1 MKELEEYLNSKI
13 GLTNNKNLEAL
24 HRFFT
29 EDQLKNLMDKTIAI
43 VGTNGKTSTA
53 NFIYNLLGK
62 EEKQVLM
69 FTSPHLVSF
78 QERIQS
84 HSNINFDYILK
95 IVQDFEI
102 ENNITLGYFETLF
115 LIACKSFLDNEMDYF
130 ICEAGIGGVLDTTS
144 IIQSK
149 NVVLTNIGRDHQD
162 LLGYTDLEV
171 LDQKIFVS
179 NNIDNFFVGDL
190 SDELIKVIEN
200 NYKHL
205 NSKYYLKDFVDGN
218 SKHFTSNQIN
228 YLLAS
233 LIVNFLISSS
243 IRKISLDFNKEFVEG
258 RFEIINR
265 NPLKILD
272 GAHNIDGF
280 IKTIEDYEKVF
291 SLEDTHLYLGFKNGK
306 NIENIIT
313 YLKPKKQYNL
323 NFIEENTFF
332 NQQNPDKF
340 IDYLKSENIDY
351 KIVELKTFSANKNP
365 SILLGSLYLIG
376 EYKKRKL
383 HENVFYD
390 KT

>member
-1 MKELEEYLNSKI
+1 LKELEEYLNSKI

-29 EDQLKNLMDKTIAI
+29 KDQLENLMDKTIAI

-84 HSNINFDYILK
+84 HSNINFDYISR
-95 IVQDFEI
+95 IVHDFEI

-115 LIACKSFLDNEMDYF
+115 LIACKAFLDNEMDYF

-149 NVVLTNIGRDHQD
+149 NVVLTNIGRDHQE

-179 NNIDNFFVGDL
+179 NSIDNLFVGNL

-200 NYKHL
+200 NYKHF
-205 NSKYYLKDFVDGN
+205 NSKYFLNDFVDGK
-218 SKHFTSNQIN
+218 SKDFTSNQIN

-243 IRKISLDFNKEFVEG
+243 IRKIPLDFNKEFVEG

-306 NIENIIT
+306 NIENIIS
-313 YLKPKKQYNL
+313 YLKAKKQYKL
-323 NFIEENTFF
+323 NFIEDNTFF

-340 IDYLKSENIDY
+340 IDFLKSENIDY
-351 KIVELKTFSANKNP
+351 KIVELSTFSSNKNP

-376 EYKKRKL
+376 EYKKRI
-383 HENVFYD
+383 
-390 KT
+390 TT

>member
-69 FTSPHLVSF
+69 FTSPHLVNF

-84 HSNINFDYILK
+84 HSNINFDYISR
-95 IVQDFEI
+95 IVHDFEI

-115 LIACKSFLDNEMDYF
+115 LIACKAFLDNEMDYF

-149 NVVLTNIGRDHQD
+149 NVVLTNIGRDHQE

-179 NNIDNFFVGDL
+179 NSIDNLFVGNL

-200 NYKHL
+200 NYKHF
-205 NSKYYLKDFVDGN
+205 NSKYFLNDFVDGK
-218 SKHFTSNQIN
+218 SKDFTSNQIN

-243 IRKISLDFNKEFVEG
+243 IRKIPLDFNNEFVEG

-280 IKTIEDYEKVF
+280 IKTIEDYEKVY
-291 SLEDTHLYLGFKNGK
+291 SSEDTHLYLGFKNVK
-306 NIENIIT
+306 NIENIIS
-313 YLKPKKQYNL
+313 YLKAKKQYKL
-323 NFIEENTFF
+323 NFIEDNTFF
-332 NQQNPDKF
+332 DQQNPDKF
-340 IDYLKSENIDY
+340 IDYLKSESIDY
-351 KIVELKTFSANKNP
+351 KIVELSTFSSNKNP

-376 EYKKRKL
+376 EYKKRI
-383 HENVFYD
+383 
-390 KT
+390 TT

>member
-1 MKELEEYLNSKI
+1 LKELEEYLNSKI

-29 EDQLKNLMDKTIAI
+29 KDQLENLMDKTIAI

-69 FTSPHLVSF
+69 FTSPHLVNF

-84 HSNINFDYILK
+84 HSNINFDYISR
-95 IVQDFEI
+95 IVHDFEI

-115 LIACKSFLDNEMDYF
+115 LIACKAFLDNEMDYF

-149 NVVLTNIGRDHQD
+149 NVVLTNIGRDHQE

-179 NNIDNFFVGDL
+179 NSIDNLFVGNL

-200 NYKHL
+200 NYKHF
-205 NSKYYLKDFVDGN
+205 NSKYFLNDFVDGK
-218 SKHFTSNQIN
+218 SKDFTSNQIN

-243 IRKISLDFNKEFVEG
+243 IKKIPLDFNKEFVEG

-306 NIENIIT
+306 NIENIIS
-313 YLKPKKQYNL
+313 YLKAKKQYKL
-323 NFIEENTFF
+323 NFIEDNTFF

-340 IDYLKSENIDY
+340 IDFLKSENIDY
-351 KIVELKTFSANKNP
+351 KIVELSTFSSNKNP

-376 EYKKRKL
+376 EYKKRI
-383 HENVFYD
+383 
-390 KT
+390 TT

>member
-29 EDQLKNLMDKTIAI
+29 KDQLENLMDKTIAI

-62 EEKQVLM
+62 EKKQVLM

-84 HSNINFDYILK
+84 QSDINFGYISSL
-95 IVQDFEI
+95 VYDFEI
-102 ENNITLGYFETLF
+102 DNNITLGYFETLF
-115 LIACKSFLDNEMDYF
+115 LIAAKAFLDNEMDYF

-149 NVVLTNIGRDHQD
+149 NVVLTNIGRDHQE

-179 NNIDNFFVGDL
+179 NSIDNLFVGNL

-200 NYKHL
+200 NYKHFNSRYFL
-205 NSKYYLKDFVDGN
+205 NDFVDGK
-218 SKHFTSNQIN
+218 SKDFTSNQIN

-243 IRKISLDFNKEFVEG
+243 IRKIPLDFNKEFVEG
-258 RFEIINR
+258 RFEVINR

-280 IKTIEDYEKVF
+280 IKTIEDYEKVY
-291 SLEDTHLYLGFKNGK
+291 SSGDTHLYLGFKNGR
-306 NIENIIT
+306 NIENIIS
-313 YLKPKKQYNL
+313 YLKPKKQYKL
-323 NFIEENTFF
+323 NFIEDNTFF

-340 IDYLKSENIDY
+340 IDFLKSENIDY
-351 KIVELKTFSANKNP
+351 KIVELSTFSSNKNP

-376 EYKKRKL
+376 EYKKRI
-383 HENVFYD
+383 
-390 KT
+390 TT

>member
-29 EDQLKNLMDKTIAI
+29 KDQLENLMDKTIAI

-62 EEKQVLM
+62 EDKQVLM
-69 FTSPHLVSF
+69 FTSPHLMNF

-84 HSNINFDYILK
+84 HSNINFDYISR
-95 IVQDFEI
+95 IVHDFEI

-115 LIACKSFLDNEMDYF
+115 LIACKAFLDNEMDYF

-149 NVVLTNIGRDHQD
+149 NVVLTNIGRDHQE

-179 NNIDNFFVGDL
+179 NSIDNLFVGNL

-200 NYKHL
+200 NYKHF
-205 NSKYYLKDFVDGN
+205 NSKYFLNDFVDGK
-218 SKHFTSNQIN
+218 SKDFTSNQIN

-243 IRKISLDFNKEFVEG
+243 IRKIPLDFNKEFVEG
-258 RFEIINR
+258 RFEVINR

-306 NIENIIT
+306 NIENIIS
-313 YLKPKKQYNL
+313 YLKAKKQYKL
-323 NFIEENTFF
+323 NFIEDNTFF

-340 IDYLKSENIDY
+340 IDFLKSENIDY
-351 KIVELKTFSANKNP
+351 KIVELSTFSSNKNP

-376 EYKKRKL
+376 EYKKRI
-383 HENVFYD
+383 
-390 KT
+390 TT

>member
-53 NFIYNLLGK
+53 NFIYNMLGK

-84 HSNINFDYILK
+84 HSNINYDYISR
-95 IVQDFEI
+95 IVHDFEI

-115 LIACKSFLDNEMDYF
+115 LIACKAFLDNEMDYF

-190 SDELIKVIEN
+190 SDELIRVIEK
-200 NYKHL
+200 NYNHFK
-205 NSKYYLKDFVDGN
+205 SKYLLDDFVDGN
-218 SKHFTSNQIN
+218 SKDFTSNQIN

-233 LIVNFLISSS
+233 LIVNFLINSS
-243 IRKISLDFNKEFVEG
+243 IRKIPLDFNKEFVEG

-280 IKTIEDYEKVF
+280 IKTIEDYEKIY
-291 SLEDTHLYLGFKNGK
+291 SIEDTHLYLGFKNGK
-306 NIENIIT
+306 NIENIIS
-313 YLKPKKQYNL
+313 YLKAKKQYKL
-323 NFIEENTFF
+323 NFIEDNTFF

-351 KIVELKTFSANKNP
+351 KIVELSTFSSNKNP

-376 EYKKRKL
+376 EYKKRII
-383 HENVFYD
+383 
-390 KT
+390 T

>member
-1 MKELEEYLNSKI
+1 MKELEKYLNSKI

-29 EDQLKNLMDKTIAI
+29 KDQLKYLMDKTIAI

-53 NFIYNLLGK
+53 NFIYKLLSK
-62 EEKQVLM
+62 ETKQVLM
-69 FTSPHLVSF
+69 FTSPHLVNF

-84 HSNINFDYILK
+84 YSDINFDFITRS
-95 IVQDFEI
+95 VHDFET

-115 LIACKSFLDNEMDYF
+115 LIACKAFLDNEMDYF

-144 IIQSK
+144 VIQSK

-162 LLGYTDLEV
+162 LLGYTDLDV

-179 NNIDNFFVGDL
+179 KSIDNLFVGEL

-200 NYKHL
+200 DYKHFK
-205 NSKYYLKDFVDGN
+205 SKHLLRDFIDDKSKDF
-218 SKHFTSNQIN
+218 SSNQLN

-233 LIVNFLISSS
+233 LIVNFLLGSNT
-243 IRKISLDFNKEFVEG
+243 KKVPLDFNLEFVEG
-258 RFEIINR
+258 RFEIINQ

-280 IKTIEDYEKVF
+280 IRTIEDYEKVYS
-291 SLEDTHLYLGFKNGK
+291 SLDTYLYLGFKNGK
-306 NIENIIT
+306 NIENIIS
-313 YLKPKKQYNL
+313 YLKPKKQYKL
-323 NFIEENTFF
+323 NFIEEKTFF
-332 NQQNPDKF
+332 NQQNPVKF

-351 KIVELKTFSANKNP
+351 KIVELSTFSSNKNP

-376 EYKKRKL
+376 EYKKRI
-383 HENVFYD
+383 
-390 KT
+390 TT

>member
-84 HSNINFDYILK
+84 HSNINFDYISR
-95 IVQDFEI
+95 IVHDFEI

-115 LIACKSFLDNEMDYF
+115 LIACKAFLDNEMDYF

-179 NNIDNFFVGDL
+179 NSIDNLFVGDL
-190 SDELIKVIEN
+190 SDELTKVIEN
-200 NYKHL
+200 NYKHFKSRHFL
-205 NSKYYLKDFVDGN
+205 NDFVDGK
-218 SKHFTSNQIN
+218 SKDFTSNQIN

-243 IRKISLDFNKEFVEG
+243 TRKITQDFNKEFVEG

-280 IKTIEDYEKVF
+280 IKTIEDYEKVY

-306 NIENIIT
+306 NIENIIS
-313 YLKPKKQYNL
+313 YLKPKKQYKL
-323 NFIEENTFF
+323 NFIKENTFF

-351 KIVELKTFSANKNP
+351 KIVELSTFSSNKNP

-376 EYKKRKL
+376 EYKKRI
-383 HENVFYD
+383 
-390 KT
+390 TT

>member
-29 EDQLKNLMDKTIAI
+29 KDQLENLMDKTIAI

-62 EEKQVLM
+62 EKKQVLM

-84 HSNINFDYILK
+84 QSDINFGYISSL
-95 IVQDFEI
+95 VHDFEI

-115 LIACKSFLDNEMDYF
+115 LIAAKAFLDNEMDYL

-144 IIQSK
+144 VIQSK

-179 NNIDNFFVGDL
+179 NSIDNLFVGDL

-200 NYKHL
+200 NYKHFE
-205 NSKYYLKDFVDGN
+205 SKYFLKDFVDGK
-218 SKHFTSNQIN
+218 SKDFTSNQIN

-233 LIVNFLISSS
+233 LIVNFLISSNTK
-243 IRKISLDFNKEFVEG
+243 KIPLDFNQEFVEG
-258 RFEIINR
+258 RFEIINQ

-306 NIENIIT
+306 NIENIIS
-313 YLKPKKQYNL
+313 YLKAKKQYKL
-323 NFIEENTFF
+323 NFIEDNTFF

-351 KIVELKTFSANKNP
+351 KIVKLNTFSSNKNP

-376 EYKKRKL
+376 EYKKRII
-383 HENVFYD
+383 
-390 KT
+390 T

>member
-69 FTSPHLVSF
+69 FTSPHLVNF

-84 HSNINFDYILK
+84 HSNINFDYISR
-95 IVQDFEI
+95 IVHDFEI

-115 LIACKSFLDNEMDYF
+115 LIACKAFLDNEMDYF

-179 NNIDNFFVGDL
+179 NSIDNLFVGNL

-200 NYKHL
+200 NYKHF
-205 NSKYYLKDFVDGN
+205 NSKYFLNDFVDGK
-218 SKHFTSNQIN
+218 SKDFTSNQIN

-243 IRKISLDFNKEFVEG
+243 TRKITQDFNKEFVEG

-280 IKTIEDYEKVF
+280 IKTIEDYEKVY

-306 NIENIIT
+306 NIENIIS
-313 YLKPKKQYNL
+313 YLKTKKQYKL
-323 NFIEENTFF
+323 NFIEDNTFF

-376 EYKKRKL
+376 EYKKRI
-383 HENVFYD
+383 
-390 KT
+390 TT

>member
-84 HSNINFDYILK
+84 HSNINFDYISR
-95 IVQDFEI
+95 IVHDFEI

-115 LIACKSFLDNEMDYF
+115 LIACKAFLDNEMDYF

-179 NNIDNFFVGDL
+179 NSIDNLFVGNL

-200 NYKHL
+200 NYKHFKSKHFL
-205 NSKYYLKDFVDGN
+205 NDFVDGK
-218 SKHFTSNQIN
+218 SKDFTSNQIN

-243 IRKISLDFNKEFVEG
+243 IRKIPLDFNKEFVEG

-280 IKTIEDYEKVF
+280 IKTIEDYEKVYR
-291 SLEDTHLYLGFKNGK
+291 SEDTHLYLGFKNGK
-306 NIENIIT
+306 NIENIIS
-313 YLKPKKQYNL
+313 YLKAKKQYKL

-351 KIVELKTFSANKNP
+351 KIVELSTFSSNKNP

-376 EYKKRKL
+376 EYKKRI
-383 HENVFYD
+383 
-390 KT
+390 TT

>member
-53 NFIYNLLGK
+53 NFIFNLLGK

-115 LIACKSFLDNEMDYF
+115 LIACKAFLDNEMDYF

-179 NNIDNFFVGDL
+179 NSIDNLFVGDL

-200 NYKHL
+200 NYKHFK
-205 NSKYYLKDFVDGN
+205 SKYFLNDFVDGK
-218 SKHFTSNQIN
+218 SKDFTSIQIN

-243 IRKISLDFNKEFVEG
+243 IRKIPLDFNKEFVEG

-306 NIENIIT
+306 NIENIIS
-313 YLKPKKQYNL
+313 YLKAKKQYKL
-323 NFIEENTFF
+323 NFIKDNTFF

-351 KIVELKTFSANKNP
+351 KIVELSTFSSNKNP

-376 EYKKRKL
+376 EYKKRI
-383 HENVFYD
+383 
-390 KT
+390 TT

>member
-29 EDQLKNLMDKTIAI
+29 KDQLENLMDKTIAI

-69 FTSPHLVSF
+69 FTSPHLVNF

-84 HSNINFDYILK
+84 HSNINFDYISR
-95 IVQDFEI
+95 IVHDFEI

-115 LIACKSFLDNEMDYF
+115 LIACKAFLDNEMDYF

-149 NVVLTNIGRDHQD
+149 NVVLTNIGRDHQE

-179 NNIDNFFVGDL
+179 NSIDNLFVGDL

-200 NYKHL
+200 NYKHF
-205 NSKYYLKDFVDGN
+205 NSKYFLNDFVDGK
-218 SKHFTSNQIN
+218 SKDFTSNQIN

-243 IRKISLDFNKEFVEG
+243 IRKIPLDFNKEFVEG

-280 IKTIEDYEKVF
+280 IKTIEDYEKVY

-306 NIENIIT
+306 NIENIIS
-313 YLKPKKQYNL
+313 YLKAKKQYKL
-323 NFIEENTFF
+323 NFIEDNTFF

-340 IDYLKSENIDY
+340 IDFLKSENIDY
-351 KIVELKTFSANKNP
+351 KIVELSTFSSNKNP

-376 EYKKRKL
+376 EYKKRI
-383 HENVFYD
+383 
-390 KT
+390 TT

>member
-1 MKELEEYLNSKI
+1 LKELEDYLNFKI

-29 EDQLKNLMDKTIAI
+29 EDQLKYLMDKSISI

-53 NFIYNLLGK
+53 NFIYKLLSK
-62 EEKQVLM
+62 EKKHVLM
-69 FTSPHLVSF
+69 FTSPHLVNF
-78 QERIQS
+78 EERIQS
-84 HSNINFDYILK
+84 HSDINFDFISRS
-95 IVQDFEI
+95 VHDFEI

-115 LIACKSFLDNEMDYF
+115 LIACKAFLDNEMDYF

-144 IIQSK
+144 VIQSK

-162 LLGYTDLEV
+162 LLGYSDLEV

-179 NNIDNFFVGDL
+179 NSIDNLFVGDL
-190 SDELIKVIEN
+190 SDELIKAIED
-200 NYKHL
+200 NYEHYKSKHSL
-205 NSKYYLKDFVDGN
+205 MNFVEGKLKDF
-218 SKHFTSNQIN
+218 TSTQLN

-233 LIVNFLISSS
+233 LVVNFLL
-243 IRKISLDFNKEFVEG
+243 SLNTKNITLKSNQEIVEG

-280 IKTIEDYEKVF
+280 IKTIEDYEKIY
-291 SLEDTHLYLGFKNGK
+291 SLGDTHLYLGFKNGK
-306 NIENIIT
+306 NIEKIIN
-313 YLKPKKQYNL
+313 YLKPKKQYKL

-340 IDYLKSENIDY
+340 TRYLESENIDY
-351 KIVELKTFSANKNP
+351 KIVELSTFSSNKNP

-376 EYKKRKL
+376 EYKKRI
-383 HENVFYD
+383 
-390 KT
+390 TT

>member
-1 MKELEEYLNSKI
+1 LKELEEYLNSKI

-29 EDQLKNLMDKTIAI
+29 KDQLENLMDKTIAI

-69 FTSPHLVSF
+69 FTSPHLVNF

-84 HSNINFDYILK
+84 HSNINFDYISR
-95 IVQDFEI
+95 IVHDFEI

-115 LIACKSFLDNEMDYF
+115 LIACKAFLDNEMDYF

-149 NVVLTNIGRDHQD
+149 NVVLTNIGRDHQE

-179 NNIDNFFVGDL
+179 NSIDNLFVGNL

-200 NYKHL
+200 NYKHF
-205 NSKYYLKDFVDGN
+205 NSKYFLNDFVDGK
-218 SKHFTSNQIN
+218 SKDFTSNQIN

-243 IRKISLDFNKEFVEG
+243 IRKIPLDFNKEFVEG

-280 IKTIEDYEKVF
+280 IKTIEDYEKVY

-306 NIENIIT
+306 NIENIIS
-313 YLKPKKQYNL
+313 YLKAKKQYKL
-323 NFIEENTFF
+323 NFIEDNTFF

-340 IDYLKSENIDY
+340 IDFLKSENIDY
-351 KIVELKTFSANKNP
+351 KIVELSTFSSNKNP

-376 EYKKRKL
+376 EYKKRII
-383 HENVFYD
+383 
-390 KT
+390 T

>member
-29 EDQLKNLMDKTIAI
+29 KDQLENLMDKTIAI

-69 FTSPHLVSF
+69 FTSPHLVNF

-84 HSNINFDYILK
+84 HSNINFDYISR
-95 IVQDFEI
+95 IVHDFEI

-115 LIACKSFLDNEMDYF
+115 LIACKAFLDNEMDYF

-149 NVVLTNIGRDHQD
+149 NVVLTNIGRDHQE

-179 NNIDNFFVGDL
+179 NSIDNLFVGNL

-200 NYKHL
+200 NYKHF
-205 NSKYYLKDFVDGN
+205 NSKYFLNDFVDGK
-218 SKHFTSNQIN
+218 SKDFTSNQIN

-243 IRKISLDFNKEFVEG
+243 IRKIPLDFNKEFVEG
-258 RFEIINR
+258 RFEVINR

-306 NIENIIT
+306 NIENIIS
-313 YLKPKKQYNL
+313 YLKAKKQYKL
-323 NFIEENTFF
+323 NFIEDNTFF

-340 IDYLKSENIDY
+340 IDFLKSENIDY
-351 KIVELKTFSANKNP
+351 KIVELSTFSSNKNP

-376 EYKKRKL
+376 EYKKRII
-383 HENVFYD
+383 
-390 KT
+390 T

>member
-1 MKELEEYLNSKI
+1 MKELEKYLNSKI

-29 EDQLKNLMDKTIAI
+29 KDQLKYLMDKTIAI

-53 NFIYNLLGK
+53 NFIYKLLSK
-62 EEKQVLM
+62 ETKQVLM
-69 FTSPHLVSF
+69 FTSPHLVNF

-84 HSNINFDYILK
+84 YSDINFDI
-95 IVQDFEI
+95 ISRSVHDFETK
-102 ENNITLGYFETLF
+102 NNITLGYFETLF
-115 LIACKSFLDNEMDYF
+115 LIACKSFLDSEMDYF

-144 IIQSK
+144 VIQSK

-179 NNIDNFFVGDL
+179 NSIDNLFVGEL

-200 NYKHL
+200 NYKHFK
-205 NSKYYLKDFVDGN
+205 SKHLLKDFIDGK
-218 SKHFTSNQIN
+218 SKDYTSNQLN
-228 YLLAS
+228 YLFAS
-233 LIVNFLISSS
+233 LIVNFLLGSNT
-243 IRKISLDFNKEFVEG
+243 KKVPLDFNLEFVEG

-280 IKTIEDYEKVF
+280 IRTMEDYEKVY
-291 SLEDTHLYLGFKNGK
+291 SLGDTHLYLGFKNGK
-306 NIENIIT
+306 NIENIISF
-313 YLKPKKQYNL
+313 LKPKKQYKL
-323 NFIEENTFF
+323 NFIKENTFF

-340 IDYLKSENIDY
+340 IDYLESENIDF
-351 KIVELKTFSANKNP
+351 KIVELSTFSSNKNP

-376 EYKKRKL
+376 EYKKRI
-383 HENVFYD
+383 
-390 KT
+390 TT

>member
-29 EDQLKNLMDKTIAI
+29 KDQLENLMDKTIAI

-69 FTSPHLVSF
+69 FTSPHLVNF

-84 HSNINFDYILK
+84 HSNINFDYISR
-95 IVQDFEI
+95 IVHDFEI

-115 LIACKSFLDNEMDYF
+115 LIACKAFLDNEMDYF

-149 NVVLTNIGRDHQD
+149 NVVLTNIGRDHQE

-179 NNIDNFFVGDL
+179 NSIDNLFVGNL

-200 NYKHL
+200 NYKHF
-205 NSKYYLKDFVDGN
+205 K
-218 SKHFTSNQIN
+218 SKHFLNDFLDGKSKDFTSNQIN

-243 IRKISLDFNKEFVEG
+243 IRKIPLDFSKEFVDG

-280 IKTIEDYEKVF
+280 IKTIEDYEKVYR
-291 SLEDTHLYLGFKNGK
+291 SEDTHLYLGFKNGK
-306 NIENIIT
+306 NIENIIS
-313 YLKPKKQYNL
+313 YLKTKKQYKL
-323 NFIEENTFF
+323 NFIEDNTFF

-351 KIVELKTFSANKNP
+351 KIVELSTFSSNKNP

-376 EYKKRKL
+376 EYKKRII
-383 HENVFYD
+383 
-390 KT
+390 T

>member
-84 HSNINFDYILK
+84 HSNINFDYISR
-95 IVQDFEI
+95 IVHDFEI

-115 LIACKSFLDNEMDYF
+115 LIACKAFLDNEMDYF

-179 NNIDNFFVGDL
+179 NSIDNLFVGNL

-200 NYKHL
+200 NYKHF
-205 NSKYYLKDFVDGN
+205 NSKYFLNDFVDGK
-218 SKHFTSNQIN
+218 SKDFTSNQIN

-243 IRKISLDFNKEFVEG
+243 TRKITQDFNKEFVEG

-280 IKTIEDYEKVF
+280 IKTIEDYEKVY

-306 NIENIIT
+306 NIENIIS
-313 YLKPKKQYNL
+313 YLKTKKQYKL
-323 NFIEENTFF
+323 NFIEDNTFF

-351 KIVELKTFSANKNP
+351 KIVELSTFSSNKNP

-376 EYKKRKL
+376 EYKKRII
-383 HENVFYD
+383 
-390 KT
+390 T

>member
-29 EDQLKNLMDKTIAI
+29 VDQLKNLMDKTIAI

-62 EEKQVLM
+62 EKKQVLM

-84 HSNINFDYILK
+84 QSDINFGYISSL
-95 IVQDFEI
+95 VYDFEI
-102 ENNITLGYFETLF
+102 DNNITLGYFETLF
-115 LIACKSFLDNEMDYF
+115 LIAAKAFLDNEMDYF

-144 IIQSK
+144 VIQSK
-149 NVVLTNIGRDHQD
+149 NVVITNIGRDHQA

-179 NNIDNFFVGDL
+179 NSIDNLFVGDL
-190 SDELIKVIEN
+190 SDELIKVIEK
-200 NYKHL
+200 NYKHFK
-205 NSKYYLKDFVDGN
+205 SKYFLKDFVDGK
-218 SKHFTSNQIN
+218 SKDFTSNQIN
-228 YLLAS
+228 FLLAS
-233 LIVNFLISSS
+233 LVVNFLIGSNT
-243 IRKISLDFNKEFVEG
+243 RKIPLDFNQEFVEG

-280 IKTIEDYEKVF
+280 IKTIEDFEKVY
-291 SLEDTHLYLGFKNGK
+291 SLEDTQLYLGFKNGK
-306 NIENIIT
+306 NIENIIS
-313 YLKPKKQYNL
+313 YLKPKKQYKL
-323 NFIEENTFF
+323 NFIKEDSFF
-332 NQQNPDKF
+332 DQQNPNNF
-340 IDYLKSENIDY
+340 IDYLKDENIDY
-351 KIVELKTFSANKNP
+351 KIVDLEVFSSNKNP

-376 EYKKRKL
+376 EYKKRK
-383 HENVFYD
+383 F
-390 KT
+390 T

>member
-1 MKELEEYLNSKI
+1 LKELEEYLNSKI

-29 EDQLKNLMDKTIAI
+29 KDQLENLMDKTIAI

-62 EEKQVLM
+62 EDKQVLM
-69 FTSPHLVSF
+69 FTSPHLMNF

-84 HSNINFDYILK
+84 HSNINFDYISR
-95 IVQDFEI
+95 IVHDFEI

-115 LIACKSFLDNEMDYF
+115 LIACKAFLDNEMDYF

-149 NVVLTNIGRDHQD
+149 NVVLTNIGRDHQE

-179 NNIDNFFVGDL
+179 NSIDNLFVGNL

-200 NYKHL
+200 NYKHF
-205 NSKYYLKDFVDGN
+205 NSKYFLNDFVDGK
-218 SKHFTSNQIN
+218 SKDFTSNQIN

-243 IRKISLDFNKEFVEG
+243 IRKIPLDFNKEFVEG
-258 RFEIINR
+258 RFEVINR

-306 NIENIIT
+306 NIENIIS
-313 YLKPKKQYNL
+313 YLKAKKQYKL
-323 NFIEENTFF
+323 NFIEDNTFF

-340 IDYLKSENIDY
+340 IDFLKSENIDY
-351 KIVELKTFSANKNP
+351 KIVELSTFSSNKNP

-376 EYKKRKL
+376 EYKKRII
-383 HENVFYD
+383 
-390 KT
+390 T

>member
-29 EDQLKNLMDKTIAI
+29 KDQLENLMDKTIAI

-84 HSNINFDYILK
+84 QSDINFGYISSL
-95 IVQDFEI
+95 VYDFEI
-102 ENNITLGYFETLF
+102 DNNITLGYFETLF
-115 LIACKSFLDNEMDYF
+115 LIACKAFLDNEMDYF

-149 NVVLTNIGRDHQD
+149 NVVLTNIGRDHQE

-179 NNIDNFFVGDL
+179 NSIDNLFVGNL

-200 NYKHL
+200 NYKHFKSGHFL
-205 NSKYYLKDFVDGN
+205 RDFVDGK
-218 SKHFTSNQIN
+218 SKDFTSNQIN

-243 IRKISLDFNKEFVEG
+243 IRKIPLDFNKEFVEG
-258 RFEIINR
+258 RFEVINR
-265 NPLKILD
+265 HPLKILD

-280 IKTIEDYEKVF
+280 IKTIEDYEKVY
-291 SLEDTHLYLGFKNGK
+291 SSGDTHLYLGFKNGR
-306 NIENIIT
+306 NIENIIS
-313 YLKPKKQYNL
+313 YLKPKKQYKL
-323 NFIEENTFF
+323 NFIKENTFF

-340 IDYLKSENIDY
+340 IDYLESENIDF
-351 KIVELKTFSANKNP
+351 KIVELSTFSSNKNP

-376 EYKKRKL
+376 EYKKRI
-383 HENVFYD
+383 
-390 KT
+390 TT

>member
-69 FTSPHLVSF
+69 FTSPHLVNF

-84 HSNINFDYILK
+84 HSNINFDYISR
-95 IVQDFEI
+95 IVHDFEI

-115 LIACKSFLDNEMDYF
+115 LIACKAFLDNEMDYF

-179 NNIDNFFVGDL
+179 NSIDNLFVGDL
-190 SDELIKVIEN
+190 SDELIKEIEN
-200 NYKHL
+200 NYKHFK
-205 NSKYYLKDFVDGN
+205 SKHLLKDFVDGN
-218 SKHFTSNQIN
+218 SKDLTSNQIN

-233 LIVNFLISSS
+233 LIVNLLLGSNT
-243 IRKISLDFNKEFVEG
+243 KKVPLDFNQEFVEG
-258 RFEIINR
+258 RFEIINQ

-280 IKTIEDYEKVF
+280 IKTIEDYEKVC

-306 NIENIIT
+306 KIENIIS
-313 YLKPKKQYNL
+313 YLKPKKQYKL
-323 NFIEENTFF
+323 NFIERDSFF
-332 NQQNPDKF
+332 DQQNPNNFINYLKDED
-340 IDYLKSENIDY
+340 IDYR
-351 KIVELKTFSANKNP
+351 IVNLEAFSSNKNP

-376 EYKKRKL
+376 EYKKRII
-383 HENVFYD
+383 
-390 KT
+390 T

>member
-1 MKELEEYLNSKI
+1 MKELEDYLNFKI

-29 EDQLKNLMDKTIAI
+29 EDQLKYLMDKTISI

-53 NFIYNLLGK
+53 NFIYKLLSK
-62 EEKQVLM
+62 EKKQVLM
-69 FTSPHLVSF
+69 FTSPHLVNF
-78 QERIQS
+78 EERIQS
-84 HSNINFDYILK
+84 HSDINFDFISRS
-95 IVQDFEI
+95 VHDFEI

-115 LIACKSFLDNEMDYF
+115 LIACKAFLDNEMDYF

-144 IIQSK
+144 VIQSK

-162 LLGYTDLEV
+162 LLGYSDLEV

-179 NNIDNFFVGDL
+179 NSIDNLFVGDL
-190 SDELIKVIEN
+190 SDELIKAIED
-200 NYKHL
+200 NYDHYKSKHFL
-205 NSKYYLKDFVDGN
+205 MNFVDGKLKDF
-218 SKHFTSNQIN
+218 TSTQLN

-233 LIVNFLISSS
+233 LVVNFLQ
-243 IRKISLDFNKEFVEG
+243 SLNTKNITLKSNQEFVEG

-280 IKTIEDYEKVF
+280 IKTIEDYEKVY
-291 SLEDTHLYLGFKNGK
+291 SLGDTHLYLGFKNGK
-306 NIENIIT
+306 NIEKIIN
-313 YLKPKKQYNL
+313 YLKPKKQYKL

-340 IDYLKSENIDY
+340 IIYLESENIDY
-351 KIVELKTFSANKNP
+351 KIVELSTFSSNKNP

-376 EYKKRKL
+376 EYKKRI
-383 HENVFYD
+383 
-390 KT
+390 TT